1 MAGATASTCC
11 HSTVCSG
18 SRSTMPRKLS
28 SFSTDAHPLRP
39 ICRGALASGSGAA
52 ITLAQL
58 LITGGAG
65 FIGSHTCLV
74 LLEAG
79 HRLVVIDNF
88 QNSSPESLRRVRAL
102 TGTAPEQLKVL
113 EGDIRCRSDLD
124 RAFEGGIEAVV
135 HFAGLKAVGES
146 VADPLSYWDVNVN
159 GSSQLLSAMRS
170 HGCRTIVFS
179 SSATLYGIPDQVPI
193 PETAPVQPINPYGHS
208 KAAVERML
216 SDLAVSEPG
225 WRIACL
231 RYFNPV
237 GAHPSGSIGEDPNG
251 IPNNLF
257 PFVSQVAVGR
267 RETLSVFGGDW
278 PTPDGTGVRDYI
290 HVMDL
295 AEGHQRAV
303 EVLMTEE
310 PQLLTLNLG
319 SGQGHS
325 VLEVVHAFETASGK
339 AVPYAVV
346 DRRPGDA
353 AATVADPSLATQRL
367 GWRTQ
372 RSLEEICR
380 DGWAWQSANPEG
392 YRN

>member
-1 MAGATASTCC
+1 MTS
-11 HSTVCSG
+11 V
-18 SRSTMPRKLS
+18 
-28 SFSTDAHPLRP
+28 
-39 ICRGALASGSGAA
+39 
-52 ITLAQL
+52 

-65 FIGSHTCLV
+65 FIGSHTALV

-79 HRLVVIDNF
+79 LNLVVLDNF
-88 QNSSPESLRRVRAL
+88 TNSSPESLRRVVELAGLDAEVRL
-102 TGTAPEQLKVL
+102 TVV
-113 EGDIRCRSDLD
+113 EGDIRNQSDLEL
-124 RAFEGGIEAVV
+124 AFAAAPVDQPIETVI

-146 VADPLSYWDVNVN
+146 VQHPLRYWDVNLS
-159 GSSQLLSAMRS
+159 GSRQLLAVMQAQ
-170 HGCRTIVFS
+170 GCRTLVFS

-216 SDLAVSEPG
+216 SDLAASEPG

-267 RETLSVFGGDW
+267 RETLSVSGGDW
-278 PTPDGTGVRDYI
+278 PTADGTGVRDYI

-303 EVLMTEE
+303 DVLLSEE

-325 VLEVVHAFETASGK
+325 VLDVVHAFETASGK
-339 AVPYAVV
+339 AVPFAVV

-353 AATVADPSLATQRL
+353 AATVADPSLAQQRL
-367 GWRTQ
+367 GWRT
-372 RSLEEICR
+372 RRGLADMCR
-380 DGWAWQSANPEG
+380 DGWAWQTANPNG
-392 YRN
+392 YGTADSQGGDC